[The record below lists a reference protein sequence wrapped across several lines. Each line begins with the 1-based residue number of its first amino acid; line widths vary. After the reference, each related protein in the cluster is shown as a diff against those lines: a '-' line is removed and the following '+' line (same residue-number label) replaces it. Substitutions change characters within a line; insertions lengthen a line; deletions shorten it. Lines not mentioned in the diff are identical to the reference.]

1 MVRGHLANSI
11 PDLQLEWATKHS
23 TSSIRNFLIKVKGLT
38 ERQYRYLMTK
48 ADQNSWHR
56 KRREVEIKIQDSHVE
71 TYVDKVFRI
80 TDAQHKAAQATLLKI
95 TNKILKLDADKC
107 QSVEILNL
115 TRALATAQEVSF
127 KALGISDESLRRVF
141 AEKENHIG
149 GLKPINPTSVDESEK
164 INRAVERLDYD
175 DIVDLIKARRRK
187 QREIA
192 ATLQRVEAEDKP

>member
-1 MVRGHLANSI
+1 MVRGHLTNSI
-11 PDLQLEWATKHS
+11 PELQLEWATKYS

-48 ADQNSWHR
+48 ADQNSWNR

-71 TYVDKVFRI
+71 SYVDKVFRI

-95 TNKILKLDADKC
+95 TNKIIKLDTDKC

-127 KALGISDESLRRVF
+127 KALGLSDESLRRAF
-141 AEKENHIG
+141 TEKENHIG
-149 GLKPINPTSVDESEK
+149 NLKPVNRISVEENEK
-164 INRAVERLDYD
+164 INKAVERLDYD

-187 QREIA
+187 QRELA
-192 ATLQRVEAEDKP
+192 ATVVKEETEDKP